1 MSMYPDISL
10 AENVVDAHFV
20 AGPASAQASETP
32 RRIDNVHHFRIAQLG
47 RRRHPRDVCA
57 VFRRRQR
64 RPSGIQR
71 RPSELQRRAMWV
83 QGRPS
88 RVLRSG
94 RRNRVGG
101 AAGKRRARRGRRGVR
116 ERVCAGAAR
125 RGAARGTARGAA
137 VAELAEARVA
147 RRKTLGR
154 EVCAKKRHQSEA
166 DVVAE
171 AAREAAAQGMR
182 HPGASDLEKTTA
194 DPLDAGVELFGRR
207 LEQLDDIGLGRR
219 AQLVVVRSRTV
230 SLRGAPE
237 TGQKNVARLVVPDDP
252 SGADSVLVDGQVGA
266 VRVQG
271 GRAVLFG
278 GDLQV
283 DAAERR
289 KSVGRDF
296 VFGQRVDGE
305 VGRARER
312 PRVQFGQHGARE
324 RAAAAL
330 FRRGRHEAEAV
341 EEVAVAATVGAKVGR
356 EREVRGQVGNGRQ
369 AGHGYYDWN
378 GGLESVESDW

>member
-1 MSMYPDISL
+1 
-10 AENVVDAHFV
+10 
-20 AGPASAQASETP
+20 
-32 RRIDNVHHFRIAQLG
+32 
-47 RRRHPRDVCA
+47 
-57 VFRRRQR
+57 
-64 RPSGIQR
+64 
-71 RPSELQRRAMWV
+71 MWV
-83 QGRPS
+83 QRRTLG
-88 RVLRSG
+88 VLRPG

-125 RGAARGTARGAA
+125 RGAARGAA
-137 VAELAEARVA
+137 VAELAETRVA

-154 EVCAKKRHQSEA
+154 EFCTKKRHQLEA

-171 AAREAAAQGMR
+171 AAREAATQGMR
-182 HPGASDLEKTTA
+182 HPGALDLEKTTA

-219 AQLVVVRSRTV
+219 AQLVVVRLRTV
-230 SLRGAPE
+230 LLRGAPE

-252 SGADSVLVDGQVGA
+252 LGADLVLVDGQVGA

-289 KSVGRDF
+289 KLVRRDF

-330 FRRGRHEAEAV
+330 FWRGRHEAEAV
-341 EEVAVAATVGAKVGR
+341 KEVAVGATVGAAKVGR
-356 EREVRGQVGNGRQ
+356 EREVRGQVGDGRQ
-369 AGHGYYDWN
+369 AGHD
-378 GGLESVESDW
+378 

>member
-1 MSMYPDISL
+1 M
-10 AENVVDAHFV
+10 VDAHFV
-20 AGPASAQASETP
+20 AGPALAQALETP
-32 RRIDNVHHFRIAQLG
+32 RRIDNVHHFGIAQLG
-47 RRRHPRDVCA
+47 RRRHPRDVFA
-57 VFRRRQR
+57 VFGRRQR
-64 RPSGIQR
+64 RPLRIQR
-71 RPSELQRRAMWV
+71 RTMWVQRRTMWV
-83 QGRPS
+83 QGRTLG
-88 RVLRSG
+88 VLRSG

-101 AAGKRRARRGRRGVR
+101 AAGGKRGARRGRRGVR
-116 ERVCAGAAR
+116 EGICAGAAR
-125 RGAARGTARGAA
+125 RGAARDAA
-137 VAELAEARVA
+137 IAELAETRVA

-154 EVCAKKRHQSEA
+154 EVCAKKRHQLEA
-166 DVVAE
+166 DVVAK

-182 HPGASDLEKTTA
+182 HPGALDLEKPAA

-219 AQLVVVRSRTV
+219 AQLVVVRLRTV
-230 SLRGAPE
+230 LLRGAPE

-252 SGADSVLVDGQVGA
+252 LGADLVLVDGQVGA

-289 KSVGRDF
+289 KLVGRDF

-341 EEVAVAATVGAKVGR
+341 KEVAVGATVGAKVGAAKVGR
-356 EREVRGQVGNGRQ
+356 EREVRGQVGDGRQ
-369 AGHGYYDWN
+369 AGHD
-378 GGLESVESDW
+378 